1 MVNFC
6 PKCGKGI
13 EKDQKFCP
21 DCGQVLTLPS
31 SPQQTPVAPFH
42 YQKNTNKPVAGGILL
57 IIAAVFCLIASVF
70 VIIFKSYSYSY
81 DYSYPYSSYSYFN
94 WWIIIV
100 VIFEIWG
107 FAIGLAG
114 GIFSLKRNHFPIAII
129 GASFVLVAGCFD
141 FIGTFILGIIIL
153 ILGILSTIFI
163 ALSKN
168 EFRSR

>member
-1 MVNFC
+1 MIQCSKCGKLVEAGKNFC
-6 PKCGKGI
+6 PNCGNTI
-13 EKDQKFCP
+13 TENQQKTGNP
-21 DCGQVLTLPS
+21 IV
-31 SPQQTPVAPFH
+31 
-42 YQKNTNKPVAGGILL
+42 GGILL
-57 IIAAVFCLIASVF
+57 IIAAVFCLVAS
-70 VIIFKSYSYSY
+70 IFALFLRSYTYNY
-81 DYSYPYSSYSYFN
+81 DYYGGGFSYFN
-94 WWIIIV
+94 WWILIV

-114 GIFSLKRNHFPIAII
+114 GIFSLKRNHFSIAII